1 MTSMLKHITSEIPS
15 GLPLVD
21 GFHQP
26 GLVVLSILVAVAM
39 SLLALQ
45 TSYVAHTASSSI
57 HKRVALLTGAC
68 ALGIGIWAMHFI
80 GMLAFQLPAP
90 VSYHTGLT
98 LASMIPAVVASW
110 LALQHLSRSG
120 NKSHAIGVSG
130 TLVGGG
136 IGLMHYVG
144 MAALETPLHM
154 HHDPLLFGLSIV
166 AAVALA
172 ILALWIRLGLRK
184 TRLSATLRYYLAGSI
199 MGLAIVS
206 MHYIAM
212 HGVRFYGDASA
223 LSDGI
228 WVNNSYLA
236 LALSSVVLTLGIVV
250 ASLNGLVRMRELHRS
265 ANSTQSR
272 MQAIV
277 DTAVDAIITIDG
289 LGTIRDFNLSAER
302 LFGYDAREVLNQNV
316 KMLMP
321 EPYHSEHD
329 GYLQRYQTTGET
341 RIIGKG
347 REAKARHK
355 DGRVFPIRLSV
366 GKVELDNREP
376 LFVGLI
382 ADISERVQ
390 LEQSLREAAK
400 RAEQAAQAKGQ
411 FLANM
416 SHEIRTP
423 MNSIIGFTEILLQG
437 QLDPVQRGHL
447 STIRQSS
454 RTLLGLIND
463 ILDTTKLENHRLQLE
478 NSDFSLRAVVM
489 QVESSLRIQA
499 QNKGLEFMT
508 RYADD
513 MPEYFVGDTLR
524 LVQVLT
530 NLVGNAIKFT
540 EQGAVQLA
548 LRYVHEQVE
557 IIIKDTG
564 IGMTSEQVSTI
575 FEPFTQADAS
585 ISRRFGGTG
594 LGTTI
599 ARQLVEAMDGRIE
612 VSSEPGL
619 GSEFRL
625 YLPLPQGQAPQSDEP
640 AASIDLPP
648 LRILIADDVEQNLR
662 LLRLVLEKNGHQ
674 VEQAENGAR
683 VLELYAPGRFDVLLL
698 DLHMPVVDGLQ
709 AAQRI
714 RELEQQQ
721 GISSPVPV
729 IALTASVMQ
738 GDRDAAQ
745 QAGMNGFASKPLDVP
760 ALFAEI
766 ARVTGQGASTP
777 PAATQTGTN
786 QLIDWQ
792 QGIAL
797 WGSKDQL
804 QHEIQLFLDDWQSRY
819 PLHYSPGSDLQ
830 PLIFSLHGIR
840 GAAGNLA
847 LGAAASLAGKL
858 EQQLRTHNSDGLDA
872 SLARLQQ
879 LMADSA
885 REAGHPAAAQP
896 APAAPVP
903 DAGLQHCL
911 EPLREVLR
919 SHQLDDDLLASVL
932 AALQNG
938 PARHIETACK
948 LGTAVDNFD
957 FDQALALLESLEPDI
972 APPGD
977 LLP

>member
-1 MTSMLKHITSEIPS
+1 MTSMLNITSEIPS

-26 GLVVLSILVAVAM
+26 GLVVLSILVSVAM

-144 MAALETPLHM
+144 MAALETPLLM

-212 HGVRFYGDASA
+212 HGIRFYGEASA

-423 MNSIIGFTEILLQG
+423 MNSIIGFTEIMLQG

-648 LRILIADDVEQNLR
+648 PA
-662 LLRLVLEKNGHQ
+662 H
-674 VEQAENGAR
+674 
-683 VLELYAPGRFDVLLL
+683 P
-698 DLHMPVVDGLQ
+698 
-709 AAQRI
+709 
-714 RELEQQQ
+714 
-721 GISSPVPV
+721 
-729 IALTASVMQ
+729 
-738 GDRDAAQ
+738 DRRRCRA
-745 QAGMNGFASKPLDVP
+745 K
-760 ALFAEI
+760 
-766 ARVTGQGASTP
+766 
-777 PAATQTGTN
+777 
-786 QLIDWQ
+786 
-792 QGIAL
+792 
-797 WGSKDQL
+797 
-804 QHEIQLFLDDWQSRY
+804 
-819 PLHYSPGSDLQ
+819 
-830 PLIFSLHGIR
+830 
-840 GAAGNLA
+840 
-847 LGAAASLAGKL
+847 
-858 EQQLRTHNSDGLDA
+858 
-872 SLARLQQ
+872 
-879 LMADSA
+879 
-885 REAGHPAAAQP
+885 P
-896 APAAPVP
+896 APAT
-903 DAGLQHCL
+903 AGTGEQRPSGRTGRKRRPCSGA
-911 EPLREVLR
+911 LRTRTL
-919 SHQLDDDLLASVL
+919 
-932 AALQNG
+932 
-938 PARHIETACK
+938 
-948 LGTAVDNFD
+948 
-957 FDQALALLESLEPDI
+957 
-972 APPGD
+972 
-977 LLP
+977 